1 MSQPSRASNGRNSAH
16 YSRHVQQNQH
26 AGRNSHQSRWPVTV
40 THVPFTKDYRQLYNS
55 SNEKEPNFDGYGKP
69 SISSNG
75 VPNPPNIFVTEGAS
89 ELRELRQLTPP
100 LPFAVRTA
108 QGQENALGIRA
119 APLPNLG
126 NHSGILT
133 NSLEMSQCS
142 NLSLDYSIRNPAA
155 LVNFGSHP
163 LSELRMSPIH
173 IQNTPAFYHNGQ
185 QEDRPKSESP
195 SRKRRRLSHHLVESP
210 PPAQTRW
217 ENRRSQRQP
226 LPHHHNHRRNNRKLR
241 FNGYNNHVWER
252 PEPYPLSPPPHGTA
266 FHPLHPPPA
275 VSPLQP
281 TLMVDVSQVPMT
293 VPVSIY
299 TGPPIAVC
307 QGGAHSSS
315 QVHNIY
321 SNPPVHCSI
330 PSQYASCIHQHHQHH
345 AGHTPSYLSPPPPQ
359 SSIHYSPPPRPDTV
373 LHMSPSPPIFISENS
388 FQNRAA
394 SLDMNPRSRQ
404 GMVNNL
410 LRPPARRWRYHP
422 FAGAPQY
429 PNILQFLAMIATPL
443 SPELGSSD
451 TETENYEALLHVAER
466 LSEEKPRG
474 LNKVEINQIPSFKFD
489 TEKHHSD
496 QTTCV
501 VCMCDFEDQQML
513 RDLPCSHMFHAKC
526 VDKWLKTNR
535 TCPICRG
542 NASGDPCLSE

>member
-1 MSQPSRASNGRNSAH
+1 MSQPSRAPNGRSAAH

-26 AGRNSHQSRWPVTV
+26 SGRNNHQSRWPVTV
-40 THVPFTKDYRQLYNS
+40 THVPFSKDYRQIFNTG
-55 SNEKEPNFDGYGKP
+55 EKETNFDGYGK
-69 SISSNG
+69 STLTNG
-75 VPNPPNIFVTEGAS
+75 GVANSPNIFVADNTN
-89 ELRELRQLTPP
+89 ELRDLRQLTPP
-100 LPFAVRTA
+100 LPFAVRGG

-119 APLPNLG
+119 APLQNL
-126 NHSGILT
+126 NSHPGILT
-133 NSLEMSQCS
+133 ASTLDMNQCS
-142 NLSLDYSIRNPAA
+142 NLSLDYSLRNPAA
-155 LVNFGSHP
+155 LTINFGSHP
-163 LSELRMSPIH
+163 VSELRMSPIH
-173 IQNTPAFYHNGQ
+173 IQNGSSFFHNSQ
-185 QEDRPKSESP
+185 QEDRQKSESP

-210 PPAQTRW
+210 PPPPCW
-217 ENRRSQRQP
+217 EARRSQRQP
-226 LPHHHNHRRNNRKLR
+226 LSNHNHRRNGRKLR
-241 FNGYNNHVWER
+241 YNSYNNHIWER
-252 PEPYPLSPPPHGTA
+252 PDPYPISPPPHATA

-281 TLMVDVSQVPMT
+281 ALMVDVSQVPMT

-307 QGGAHSSS
+307 QGGAHSPP
-315 QVHNIY
+315 QVHNVY
-321 SNPPVHCSI
+321 ANPPIHCSI

-345 AGHTPSYLSPPPPQ
+345 VGHTPTYLTPPPQ
-359 SSIHYSPPPRPDTV
+359 SSIHYSPPPRPDAL
-373 LHMSPSPPIFISENS
+373 LHVSPPPPIFISD
-388 FQNRAA
+388 NRAA
-394 SLDMNPRSRQ
+394 QLDMNPRSRQ

-410 LRPPARRWRYHP
+410 LRPSARRWRYHP
-422 FAGAPQY
+422 FAGPPQY
-429 PNILQFLAMIATPL
+429 PNFLQFLAMITTPL
-443 SPELGSSD
+443 SPELGSS
-451 TETENYEALLHVAER
+451 ESEMENYEALLHVAER

-501 VCMCDFEDQQML
+501 VCMCDFEEQQTL

-542 NASGDPCLSE
+542 DASGDPSLSE

>member
-1 MSQPSRASNGRNSAH
+1 MSQPSRVPNSRNSAH

-26 AGRNSHQSRWPVTV
+26 SSRSNHQSRWPVAV
-40 THVPFTKDYRQLYNS
+40 THVPFAKDYRQLYNTN
-55 SNEKEPNFDGYGKP
+55 NEKESNFDNYAKP
-69 SISSNG
+69 SISNNG
-75 VPNPPNIFVTEGAS
+75 IPNSQNIFVAENTN

-100 LPFAVRTA
+100 LPLTVRTA
-108 QGQENALGIRA
+108 QGQESALGIRA
-119 APLPNLG
+119 APIQNFG
-126 NHSGILT
+126 SHSGILAS
-133 NSLEMSQCS
+133 SLDMNQCS

-163 LSELRMSPIH
+163 LSDLRMSPIH
-173 IQNTPAFYHNGQ
+173 IQNTSAFYHNHNSQ
-185 QEDRPKSESP
+185 QEDRSKSESP

-210 PPAQTRW
+210 PPPRW
-217 ENRRSQRQP
+217 EARRSQRQP
-226 LPHHHNHRRNNRKLR
+226 LPHHHNHRRNGRKIR
-241 FNGYNNHVWER
+241 YNAYNNHVWER
-252 PEPYPLSPPPHGTA
+252 SEPYSLSPPPHGAA
-266 FHPLHPPPA
+266 FHSIHPPQS

-281 TLMVDVSQVPMT
+281 ALMVDVSQVPMT

-307 QGGAHSSS
+307 QGGAHSPP
-315 QVHNIY
+315 QVHNMY
-321 SNPPVHCSI
+321 ANPPIHCSI
-330 PSQYASCIHQHHQHH
+330 PSQYASCIHHQHQHH
-345 AGHTPSYLSPPPPQ
+345 VGHTQTYLNPPPPQ
-359 SSIHYSPPPRPDTV
+359 SSIHYSSPPRGDTV
-373 LHMSPSPPIFISENS
+373 LHMSPSPPIFISDNS

-394 SLDMNPRSRQ
+394 QLEMNPRSRQ

-410 LRPPARRWRYHP
+410 LRPSTRRWRYHP
-422 FAGAPQY
+422 FANAPQY
-429 PNILQFLAMIATPL
+429 PNFLQLLAMITTPL
-443 SPELGSSD
+443 SPELANSES
-451 TETENYEALLHVAER
+451 EMENYEALLHVAER

-501 VCMCDFEDQQML
+501 VCMCDFEEQQIL

-542 NASGDPCLSE
+542 DASGDPSFSE